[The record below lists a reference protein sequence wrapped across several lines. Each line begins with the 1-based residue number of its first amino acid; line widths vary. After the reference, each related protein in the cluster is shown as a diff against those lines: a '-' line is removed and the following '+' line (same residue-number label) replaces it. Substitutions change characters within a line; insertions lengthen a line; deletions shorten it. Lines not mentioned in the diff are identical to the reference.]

1 MKSNKIECDIDAVRG
16 KFNEE
21 QDKKAKGIKISSDT
35 VNSDFVRRIAE
46 LSGVESQEC
55 YQCGKC
61 SAGCP
66 MTEEM
71 DIIPSELIR
80 LIQLGQEQ
88 EVLES
93 QTIWMCASCFQ
104 CYSRCPKGIDFSRL
118 AEALRYLAM
127 GTEIE
132 YLSPENVPVDIVAEI
147 PQQAL
152 VSAFRK
158 YGL

>member
-1 MKSNKIECDIDAVRG
+1 MAPHQVTADIEAVRG
-16 KFNEE
+16 RLSPERGSQRSGFSL
-21 QDKKAKGIKISSDT
+21 AT
-35 VNSDFVRRIAE
+35 RVVNSEFLARVRS
-46 LSGVESQEC
+46 LSGVDPREC

-66 MTEEM
+66 LTPEM
-71 DIIPSELIR
+71 DLIPSQVIR
-80 LIQLGQEQ
+80 LLQLGQEQ
-88 EVLES
+88 EVLGCK
-93 QTIWMCASCFQ
+93 TIWLCASCFQ

-118 AEALRYLAM
+118 AEALRMLAMAAKVEYLA
-127 GTEIE
+127 
-132 YLSPENVPVDIVAEI
+132 PEDVPEHVLEEA

>member
-1 MKSNKIECDIDAVRG
+1 MSQNNIIPDTDAVLG
-16 KFNEE
+16 KFSESRE
-21 QDKKAKGIKISSDT
+21 KKAKSIKINSAI
-35 VNSDFVRRIAE
+35 VNSDFVRRIIE
-46 LSGVESQEC
+46 LSGVDPNEC

-66 MTEEM
+66 ITEEM
-71 DIIPSELIR
+71 DIIPSEIIR
-80 LIQLGQEQ
+80 LIQLGQELD
-88 EVLES
+88 VLES
-93 QTIWMCASCFQ
+93 KTIWMCASCFQ
-104 CYSRCPKGIDFSRL
+104 CYTRCPKGIDFSRL

-127 GTEIE
+127 GTEKE
-132 YLSPENVPVDIVAEI
+132 YLCPECLPVELIAEV

>member
-1 MKSNKIECDIDAVRG
+1 MPKNTITPDTDAVLG
-16 KFNEE
+16 KFSES
-21 QDKKAKGIKISSDT
+21 KASKAKSIRITSAT
-35 VNSDFVRRIAE
+35 VNSDFVKRVAE
-46 LSGVESQEC
+46 LSGVDANEC

-66 MTEEM
+66 AAEEM

-88 EVLES
+88 DVLES
-93 QTIWMCASCFQ
+93 NTIWVCASCFQ
-104 CYSRCPKGIDFSRL
+104 CFTRCPKGIDFSRL

-127 GTEIE
+127 GTEAE
-132 YLSPENVPVDIVAEI
+132 YLCPECLPVDLVAEL